1 MNPGHKTNPCYPWSF
16 LPSATPRTLSLS
28 TETSTPTDLRQLA
41 SDVLARA
48 LKAGAT
54 DAEAVVYEGDEFS
67 TRVRLGHVETLKE
80 SGSRAIGLRVFIG
93 HRTASTCSSDF
104 SADSLSRLVDG
115 AVTLARITSE
125 DPFAGLPEAS
135 EFGQHD
141 ASAQHLYFEDVAQ
154 QDPAERIEIARIC
167 EAAALA
173 YDPRIQNS
181 GGGDF
186 DAATAHKILM
196 NSRGFTGEYRRS
208 YCGFSAQPIAH
219 DDKGN
224 MQRNYWYS
232 SSRTTQLLEDAVDIG
247 QEAARRTLRR
257 LGARRVKTQQAPVVF
272 SPEIARSIIGNIFD
286 AANGDAIY
294 RHATFFDGKLGERV
308 AGKNIT
314 VIDDGTLVF
323 DRPFDSSAAY
333 IADAIGSTYLYEGGI
348 RSGDLA
354 TGSAGTIP
362 ETIRVGGFGTSPFDS
377 EGLPTRRTV
386 LVEDGILK
394 SYVMNAYTARKLGLA
409 STGNASRSLA
419 STPGIGAGNFYLSPG
434 AFSPEQIIAGVTS
447 GLYVTETM
455 GFGVNLVTGDYSQG
469 AAGLW
474 IENGELAYPVEEI
487 TIAGNLKDMY
497 QNISAIGND
506 LSFRSASAAPTLRI
520 EGMMIAGS

>member
-1 MNPGHKTNPCYPWSF
+1 MASEA
-16 LPSATPRTLSLS
+16 LIS
-28 TETSTPTDLRQLA
+28 TDLKQLV

-67 TRVRLGHVETLKE
+67 TRVRLGQVETLKE
-80 SGSRAIGLRVFIG
+80 SGSRAVGLRVFIG
-93 HRTASTCSSDF
+93 HRTASTSSSDF
-104 SADSLSRLVDG
+104 SRESIDKLVDG

-135 EFGQHD
+135 EFGQHN
-141 ASAQHLYFEDVAQ
+141 AAAQHLYFDDVNQ
-154 QDPAERIEIARIC
+154 QPPAERIEIARAV
-167 EAAALA
+167 EAAAMA
-173 YDPRIQNS
+173 YDTRIQNS

-186 DAATAHKILM
+186 DTGTSHKILM

-219 DDKGN
+219 DADGK

-232 SSRTTQLLEDAVDIG
+232 SARSTRLLEDPVAIG
-247 QEAARRTLRR
+247 HEAARRALRR

-272 SPEIARSIIGNIFD
+272 SPEIARGIIGNIFD

-294 RHATFFDGKLGERV
+294 RHATFFAEMLGERV
-308 AGKNIT
+308 AGENVT
-314 VIDDGTLVF
+314 VIDDGTLIF
-323 DRPFDSSAAY
+323 ERNGNSPGDSVPIQY
-333 IADAIGSTYLYEGGI
+333 
-348 RSGDLA
+348 
-354 TGSAGTIP
+354 
-362 ETIRVGGFGTSPFDS
+362 GGFGTAPFDG

-386 LVEDGILK
+386 LVENGILK
-394 SYVMNAYTARKLGLA
+394 SYVTNTYTARKLGIA
-409 STGNASRSLA
+409 STGSASRGLA
-419 STPGIGAGNFYLSPG
+419 GAPGIGAHNFYLEPG
-434 AFSPEQIIAGVTS
+434 TLTPEQIIADVPN

-474 IENGELAYPVEEI
+474 IENGELTFPVEEI

-497 QNISAIGND
+497 RNISAIGND
-506 LSFRSASAAPTLRI
+506 LHFRSASAAPTLRI
-520 EGMMIAGS
+520 EGMTIAGS

>member
-1 MNPGHKTNPCYPWSF
+1 MT
-16 LPSATPRTLSLS
+16 
-28 TETSTPTDLRQLA
+28 TETIAPTDLKQLA
-41 SDVLARA
+41 ADVLACA

-54 DAEAVVYEGDEFS
+54 DAEAVVYEGDEFNS
-67 TRVRLGHVETLKE
+67 RVRLGQVETLKE
-80 SGSRAIGLRVFIG
+80 SGSRAVGLRVFIASG
-93 HRTASTCSSDF
+93 KAQRTASTSSSDF
-104 SADSLSRLVDG
+104 SPESIDRLVSG

-125 DPFAGLPEAS
+125 DPFAGLPDESA
-135 EFGQHD
+135 FGQHD
-141 ASAQHLYFEDVAQ
+141 PAAQHLYFDDVNRQ
-154 QDPAERIEIARIC
+154 PPADRIRIAREV
-167 EAAALA
+167 EAAAMA
-173 YDPRIQNS
+173 YDTRIQNS

-186 DAATAHKILM
+186 DAATSHKIMM

-219 DDKGN
+219 DADGK

-232 SSRTTQLLEDAVDIG
+232 SARTTRLLEDPVAIG

-257 LGARRVKTQQAPVVF
+257 LGARRVPTQQAPVVF
-272 SPEIARSIIGNIFD
+272 SPEIARGIIGNIFD

-294 RHATFFDGKLGERV
+294 RHATFFADMLGQQVTGE
-308 AGKNIT
+308 NIT

-323 DRPFDSSAAY
+323 DHHVTSD
-333 IADAIGSTYLYEGGI
+333 GTNI
-348 RSGDLA
+348 R
-354 TGSAGTIP
+354 T
-362 ETIRVGGFGTSPFDS
+362 GGFGTSPFDG

-386 LVEDGILK
+386 LVENGILK
-394 SYVMNAYTARKLGLA
+394 NYVMNTYTARKLGMA

-419 STPGIGAGNFYLSPG
+419 SNPGIGAGNFFLQPG
-434 AFSPEQIIAGVTS
+434 TLTPEQIIGDVKQ

-474 IENGELAYPVEEI
+474 IENGEFAYPVEEI

-497 QNISAIGND
+497 RNISAIGND
-506 LSFRSASAAPTLRI
+506 LVFRSASAAPTLRI
-520 EGMMIAGS
+520 EGMIIAGS

>member
-1 MNPGHKTNPCYPWSF
+1 VPAEITAVAN
-16 LPSATPRTLSLS
+16 LS
-28 TETSTPTDLRQLA
+28 QLA

-54 DAEAVVYEGDEFS
+54 EAEAVVYEGDEFS
-67 TRVRLGHVETLKE
+67 TRVRLGQVETLKE
-80 SGSRAIGLRVFIG
+80 SGSRAVGLRVFIG
-93 HRTASTCSSDF
+93 HRTASTSSSDF
-104 SADSLSRLVDG
+104 SPDSIERLVDG

-125 DPFAGLPEAS
+125 DPFAGLPDAS
-135 EFGQHD
+135 AFGQHD
-141 ASAQHLYFEDVAQ
+141 PAAQQLYFDDVNRQ
-154 QDPAERIEIARIC
+154 PPAARIEIARQV

-173 YDPRIQNS
+173 YDTRIQNS

-186 DAATAHKILM
+186 DTATSHKIMM

-208 YCGFSAQPIAH
+208 YCSFSAQPIAH
-219 DDKGN
+219 DEQGN

-232 SSRTTQLLEDAVDIG
+232 SARTTRLLEDPVAIG

-294 RHATFFDGKLGERV
+294 RHATFFADMLGERV
-308 AGKNIT
+308 AGENVT

-323 DRPFDSSAAY
+323 DH
-333 IADAIGSTYLYEGGI
+333 EGNI
-348 RSGDLA
+348 R
-354 TGSAGTIP
+354 T
-362 ETIRVGGFGTSPFDS
+362 GGFGTSPFDG

-386 LVEDGILK
+386 LVENGILK
-394 SYVMNAYTARKLGLA
+394 NYVMNTYTARKLGLA

-419 STPGIGAGNFYLSPG
+419 SNPGIGAGNFYLEPG
-434 AFSPEQIIAGVTS
+434 TLTPDEIIAAIPS

-497 QNISAIGND
+497 RNISAIGND
-506 LSFRSASAAPTLRI
+506 LTFRSAAAAPTLRI
-520 EGMMIAGS
+520 DGMMIAGS